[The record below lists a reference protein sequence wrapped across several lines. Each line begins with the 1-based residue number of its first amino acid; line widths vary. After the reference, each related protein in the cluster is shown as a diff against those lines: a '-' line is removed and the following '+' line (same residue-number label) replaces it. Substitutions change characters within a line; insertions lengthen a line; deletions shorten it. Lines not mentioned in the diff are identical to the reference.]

1 MNAWHVTLLLIGLIG
16 SFLIGYHVR
25 GAGAEN
31 APVLSDTVI
40 VVDTI
45 IERIPTSE
53 RDTLIR
59 YEKLAGDTII
69 RNDTIYIPI
78 IQKEYVTDNY
88 HAWISGYKPAID
100 SIVVFPKTVYVTKTV
115 PARRWGLGVSAGYGV
130 GRLGPSPYI
139 GVGVYYR
146 IW

>member
-1 MNAWHVTLLLIGLIG
+1 MKAWHVTLLLIGLVG

-31 APVLSDTVI
+31 APVRLNTVI

-45 IERIPTSE
+45 IECTLASE

-69 RNDTIYIPI
+69 RNDTIYI
-78 IQKEYVTDNY
+78 
-88 HAWISGYKPAID
+88 ISYKKNTLQIT
-100 SIVVFPKTVYVTKTV
+100 ITH
-115 PARRWGLGVSAGYGV
+115 G
-130 GRLGPSPYI
+130 
-139 GVGVYYR
+139 
-146 IW
+146 